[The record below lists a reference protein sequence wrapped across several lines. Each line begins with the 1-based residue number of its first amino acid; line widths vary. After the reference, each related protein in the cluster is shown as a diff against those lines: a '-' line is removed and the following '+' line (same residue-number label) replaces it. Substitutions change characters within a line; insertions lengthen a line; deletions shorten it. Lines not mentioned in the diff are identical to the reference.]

1 MIPPIKLPVPIIN
14 RIFIIKTTLQRL
26 YGTNVLLLHIIK
38 NTKKMTTISQL
49 AKMIDHSILHP
60 TLTDA
65 DLKKECAVAIKY
77 NVASVCVKPYM
88 VPMAK
93 KLLKGFD
100 VLVGCVIGFP
110 AGNSTIA
117 SKVFETE
124 DACKNGA
131 VEIDMVINIGK
142 ALQGDWDYVE
152 NEIEA
157 VTMTCHKHGAIVKV
171 IFETDFVTKEADIIK
186 LCQICT
192 KVKADYVKTS
202 TGYGFVKGVDG
213 KYDYQ
218 GATIPNLKLMR
229 QHCGPEVKVKAAGG
243 VHTLEQLIAVRE
255 AGCDRCGASATA
267 AIMEEAEK
275 RFGM

>member
-26 YGTNVLLLHIIK
+26 YGTNVLFLHINKNIK
-38 NTKKMTTISQL
+38 MKTSITQL

-60 TLTDA
+60 MLTDA
-65 DLKKECAVAIKY
+65 DLKKECAVAVKY

-93 KLLKGFD
+93 ELLKGSD

-124 DACKNGA
+124 EACKNGA
-131 VEIDMVINIGK
+131 VEVDMVINIGK

-152 NEIEA
+152 KEIDA
-157 VTMTCHKHGAIVKV
+157 VTKTCHKHGAIVKV

-192 KVKADYVKTS
+192 KVKADFVKTS
-202 TGYGFVKGVDG
+202 TGFGNA
-213 KYDYQ
+213 
-218 GATIPNLKLMR
+218 GAEIKDVQIMK
-229 QHCGPEVKVKAAGG
+229 ESIKSKAAIKASGG
-243 VHTLEQLIAVRE
+243 IRDFETAMQYINLGVTRIGTSNGIAIITGQKGNEQ
-255 AGCDRCGASATA
+255 TY
-267 AIMEEAEK
+267 
-275 RFGM
+275 